1 MKQHSMLGRRFGTV
15 TFVVALITACAN
27 GDSNIDDTSDGGTT
41 KKDATTYKDTG
52 NGGQDTGSN
61 MCMSCNI
68 DLDCQNTCGTPPNGM
83 TWCCDTGMNSCY
95 PAQACQDQDAG
106 GGTD

>member
-1 MKQHSMLGRRFGTV
+1 MRQQHSMLGRRFGTV

-27 GDSNIDDTSDGGTT
+27 GDNNEMDDASTGTDSSV
-41 KKDATTYKDTG
+41 KKDTG
-52 NGGQDTGSN
+52 NNQQQDTGSGN
-61 MCMSCNI
+61 MCTSCNI
-68 DLDCQNTCGTPPNGM
+68 DLDCQNTCGAPPNGM

-106 GGTD
+106 MGTD